1 MFTPNIPALFCFTR
15 FILTHHHSVV
25 QEPCLERKVQ
35 EDDLMSITEVP
46 LGLDANEWHALHSTS
61 KISQASSYI

>member
-1 MFTPNIPALFCFTR
+1 M
-15 FILTHHHSVV
+15 FILIPDVKCYLVSPIIMSLC

-46 LGLDANEWHALHSTS
+46 LGLDANEWHALHST
-61 KISQASSYI
+61 

>member
-1 MFTPNIPALFCFTR
+1 MLNM
-15 FILTHHHSVV
+15 FILIPDVKCYLVSPIIMSLC

-46 LGLDANEWHALHSTS
+46 LGLDANEWHALHST
-61 KISQASSYI
+61 

>member
-1 MFTPNIPALFCFTR
+1 MYLVQPIIMSLY
-15 FILTHHHSVV
+15 

-61 KISQASSYI
+61 IHIVSIKF